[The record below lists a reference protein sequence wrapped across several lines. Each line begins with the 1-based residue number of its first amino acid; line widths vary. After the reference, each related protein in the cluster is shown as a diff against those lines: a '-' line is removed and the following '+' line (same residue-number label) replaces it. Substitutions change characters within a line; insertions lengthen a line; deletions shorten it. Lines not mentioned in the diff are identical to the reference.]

1 MRLERLASSRSWRD
15 MPFDLLVLSQ
25 LAADE
30 DGRFPT
36 NPMIR
41 VYKKAHGLRK
51 ILVSFPICLNRLD
64 SLFL

>member
-1 MRLERLASSRSWRD
+1 
-15 MPFDLLVLSQ
+15 MPFDLLLLSQ
-25 LAADE
+25 LAAADE

-41 VYKKAHGLRK
+41 VYKKAHRLRE